1 MDNFD
6 LRKYLAEGR
15 MSRDATVDKLA
26 KQVGFDGKEVGFE
39 NIIFM
44 VMKDMDAKEL
54 GVEDGNDYL
63 DKMIDR
69 LEELKIKI
77 NEM

>member
-6 LRKYLAEGR
+6 LKKYLAEGR
-15 MSRDATVDKLA
+15 MSRDAVVDKLA

-39 NIIFM
+39 NIISM
-44 VMKDMDAKEL
+44 VMKDMDVKEL
-54 GVEDGNDYL
+54 GVEDGNEYL

-69 LEELKIKI
+69 LEELKIK
-77 NEM
+77 

>member
-6 LRKYLAEGR
+6 LRKYLAEG
-15 MSRDATVDKLA
+15 KF
-26 KQVGFDGKEVGFE
+26 FDGKKIGFE
-39 NIIFM
+39 NIINM
-44 VMKDMDAKEL
+44 VIKDIDAEGL
-54 GVEDGNDYL
+54 GVEDGNEYL

-77 NEM
+77 EDYNV

>member
-6 LRKYLAEGR
+6 LKKYLTEGR
-15 MSRDATVDKLA
+15 LSKYDIMNLPL
-26 KQVGFDGKEVGFE
+26 GKKIGFE
-39 NIIFM
+39 NIIHM
-44 VMKDMDAKEL
+44 VQQDMDYEEL

-69 LEELKIKI
+69 LEDLKIKI
-77 NEM
+77 

>member
-6 LRKYLAEGR
+6 LRKYLAEG
-15 MSRDATVDKLA
+15 KF
-26 KQVGFDGKEVGFE
+26 FDGKEVGFE
-39 NIIFM
+39 NIISM
-44 VMKDMDAKEL
+44 VIKDMDAKEL

-77 NEM
+77 EDYEM

>member
-15 MSRDATVDKLA
+15 TI
-26 KQVGFDGKEVGFE
+26 FDGKEVGVE
-39 NIIFM
+39 NIIHM
-44 VMKDMDAKEL
+44 VMKDMDAKDL
-54 GVEDGNDYL
+54 GVEDGNEYL

-69 LEELKIKI
+69 LEELKIIIK
-77 NEM
+77 